1 MAINS
6 YKICLIIL
14 DFCIARNEL
23 LEISTSLIYDALR
36 SELKKITF
44 DMQCLALLP
53 YLSLCRALNDS
64 MKKRKEK
71 TTSKL
76 TATIGGI

>member
-1 MAINS
+1 MH
-6 YKICLIIL
+6 K
-14 DFCIARNEL
+14 
-23 LEISTSLIYDALR
+23 

-76 TATIGGI
+76 TATVEET